1 MKFLTIPFSQ
11 AFAHCATTT
20 SFLVCIIIGLIV
32 AALIVFFTIKSASS
46 GDGWKT
52 PHSLFVFLAIAIA
65 VGVFVYR
72 PGEVSANTT
81 PSEAARGV
89 FIGY

>member
-11 AFAHCATTT
+11 AWMHVAHSPAYWIFIVIALVIAAVIIYAFLKQNDSGSGVTTGGVIA
-20 SFLVCIIIGLIV
+20 FGV
-32 AALIVFFTIKSASS
+32 
-46 GDGWKT
+46 
-52 PHSLFVFLAIAIA
+52 AIAIVLLA
-65 VGVFVYR
+65 IVYR
-72 PGEVSANTT
+72 PGEVSANTS